1 MSKFI
6 FVTGGVLSSIGKGIT
21 SASLGALLETWNLKI
36 NLIKMDPYLNVDAG
50 TMNPYQ
56 HGEVF
61 VTEDGG
67 ETDLDLGHYE
77 RFTHTMMK
85 KQNNITSGQVYLS
98 VIEKE
103 RKGEYLGATV
113 QVIPHIT
120 DEIKRRI
127 YASSRDFDVTIVEVG
142 GTVGDIE
149 GLPFLEAIRQIA
161 LEQGRDNVCFV
172 HVSYIPYVKTAGEL
186 KTKPTQHSVKELRAI
201 GIYPDFIIA
210 RSEVEIPEDVKKKIS
225 LFCNVEKEHVIS
237 APDLKTIYEVP
248 LYFKTQGLDK
258 KIIKRLFPNKNIEEN
273 KLLINRW
280 KNFVH
285 KLKNLKKDIYIAIV
299 GKYVKLADAYKSI
312 CEALSHAGVEND
324 VKVNILWVSS
334 DELEKDK
341 VCIYNPPLKFLEI
354 LKNNKISFEKEN
366 EKVLIKDVDKFFNLV
381 DAILVPGGFGD
392 RGVEG
397 KIKAVKIAREK
408 KIPFLGICLGM
419 QCAAI
424 EFARNVANLKDAH
437 SKEFDSQTPYPII
450 DLMEEQK
457 RISALGGT
465 MRLGAYPC
473 KLKKGTLAYEI
484 YKECFENKELKEIF
498 NAKKDIIF
506 ERHRHRYEFNSA
518 YKETLEKFGLI
529 FSGICPDNEL
539 VEIIELPSKIH
550 PFFIGVQFHPEFKSR
565 PLAPHPLFK
574 AFVKAAKEKKE
585 NNISS

>member
-21 SASLGALLETWNLKI
+21 SASLGTLLETWKLKV
-36 NLIKMDPYLNVDAG
+36 NLIKLDPYLNVDAG

-127 YASSRDFDVTIVEVG
+127 YSSSKDFDVTIVEVG

-161 LEQGRDNVCFV
+161 LEQGRENVCFV
-172 HVSYIPYVKTAGEL
+172 HVSYVPFVKTAGEL

-210 RSEVEIPEDVKKKIS
+210 RSEVEIPEDLKKKIS
-225 LFCNVEKEHVIS
+225 LFCNVKKDYVIS
-237 APDLKTIYEVP
+237 APDLNTIYEVP
-248 LYFKTQGLDK
+248 LYFKKQNLDK
-258 KIIKRLFPNKNIEEN
+258 KIVERLFINSNLEEN
-273 KLLINRW
+273 KVLIKNW
-280 KNFVH
+280 KNFV
-285 KLKNLKKDIYIAIV
+285 KLLKEIKNKVYIAIV

-312 CEALSHAGVEND
+312 CEALYHAGVKNN
-324 VKVNILWVSS
+324 VKPEILWVSS
-334 DELEKDK
+334 DVLEKNK
-341 VCIYNPPLKFLEI
+341 VCIYYPPSEFLEI
-354 LKNNKISFEKEN
+354 LKKSSISFKREN
-366 EKVLIKDVDKFFNLV
+366 ERIYIENMDKFFNLIN
-381 DAILVPGGFGD
+381 AILVPGGFGD
-392 RGVEG
+392 RGIEG
-397 KIKAVKIAREK
+397 KIKVIKIAREK

-473 KLKKGTLAYEI
+473 KLKKNTLAYEI
-484 YKECFENKELKEIF
+484 YKPAFEDKNLKEIF
-498 NAKKDIIF
+498 KATKDIIY
-506 ERHRHRYEFNSA
+506 ERHRHRYEFNNT
-518 YKETLEKFGLI
+518 YKDILERHGLI
-529 FSGICPDNEL
+529 FSGLCPDNNL
-539 VEIIELPSKIH
+539 IEIIELPRRKH

-565 PLAPHPLFK
+565 PLAPHPLFS
-574 AFVKAAKEKKE
+574 AFVKAAKERAC
-585 NNISS
+585 I